1 MAQDDTCSTPQG
13 GINSGSS
20 SYPSDCE
27 LTQALLEKARKRQ
40 EPSTEK
46 GYVWRS
52 CLPKAKG
59 LKLFLLDVD
68 GVLTDGTITYTHEGN
83 EIKSFHTRDG
93 LGIRLLMESGVE
105 VGLITARESEA
116 VNRRVQDLGIKYV
129 FQKAK
134 NKLEI
139 FENLL
144 KELGL
149 KPSEVGYMGDDW
161 LDLPLLVRVG
171 FAVTVEDA
179 VPEVLQVAHYVTK
192 RKGGRGAVREAC
204 DLILDAKETRNG
216 LLEKYL
222 QV

>member
-1 MAQDDTCSTPQG
+1 MAQDDTCS
-13 GINSGSS
+13 SGNS

-27 LTQALLEKARKRQ
+27 LTQALLEKARNRQ
-40 EPSTEK
+40 QTDK
-46 GYVWRS
+46 GYVWKS

-105 VGLITARESEA
+105 IGLITARESEA

-129 FQKAK
+129 FQKVK
-134 NKLEI
+134 NKLDI
-139 FENLL
+139 FERLL
-144 KELGL
+144 KELNL
-149 KPSEVGYMGDDW
+149 EPSAVGYMGDDW

-171 FAVTVEDA
+171 FAATVADA
-179 VPEVLQVAHYVTK
+179 VPEVLQVAHYVAK
-192 RKGGRGAVREAC
+192 RKGGRGAVREVC
-204 DLILDAKETRNG
+204 DLIIEAKETKSE

-222 QV
+222 KA

>member
-1 MAQDDTCSTPQG
+1 MAQDDTRSNG
-13 GINSGSS
+13 KSD
-20 SYPSDCE
+20 YPSDCE
-27 LTQALLEKARKRQ
+27 LTQALLERARNRQ
-40 EPSTEK
+40 ESTER
-46 GYVWRS
+46 GYVWKS
-52 CLPKAKG
+52 CLNKAKG

-139 FENLL
+139 FNTLL
-144 KELGL
+144 KELNL
-149 KPSEVGYMGDDW
+149 QPSEVGYMGDDW
-161 LDLPLLVRVG
+161 LDLPILIRVG
-171 FAVTVEDA
+171 FAATVKDA

-192 RKGGRGAVREAC
+192 RKGGRGAVREVC
-204 DLILDAKETRNG
+204 DLILEARDAGKM
-216 LLEKYL
+216 LLEKYM

>member
-1 MAQDDTCSTPQG
+1 MARDEMCSG
-13 GINSGSS
+13 GNSD
-20 SYPSDCE
+20 YPSDCE
-27 LTQALLEKARKRQ
+27 LTQALRDRARKRQ
-40 EPSTEK
+40 ESADK

-52 CLPKAKG
+52 CLPRAKE

-68 GVLTDGTITYTHEGN
+68 GVLTDGTITYTDEGN
-83 EIKSFHTRDG
+83 EIKTFHTRDG

-116 VNRRVQDLGIKYV
+116 VNRRVRDLGIKYV

-144 KELGL
+144 QELAL
-149 KPSEVGYMGDDW
+149 QPSQVGYMGDDW

-171 FAVTVEDA
+171 FAATVQDA
-179 VPEVLQVAHYVTK
+179 ADEVLQVAHYITK
-192 RKGGRGAVREAC
+192 RKGGRGAVREVC
-204 DLILDAKETRNG
+204 DLILEAKGTDKM

-222 QV
+222 KV

>member
-1 MAQDDTCSTPQG
+1 M
-13 GINSGSS
+13 NSGNSG
-20 SYPSDCE
+20 YPSDCE

-40 EPSTEK
+40 ESTEK
-46 GYVWRS
+46 GYVWKS
-52 CLPKAKG
+52 CLPRAKG

-116 VNRRVQDLGIKYV
+116 VNRRVQDLGIQYV

-134 NKLEI
+134 DKLGI

-144 KELGL
+144 KKLDL

-171 FAVTVEDA
+171 FAATVEDA
-179 VPEVLQVAHYVTK
+179 VPEVLQVAHYVAK
-192 RKGGRGAVREAC
+192 RKGGRGAVREVC
-204 DLILDAKETRNG
+204 DLILEANETKTA

-222 QV
+222 KV

>member
-1 MAQDDTCSTPQG
+1 MAQDDSCAG
-13 GINSGSS
+13 GSS
-20 SYPSDCE
+20 GYPSDCE

-40 EPSTEK
+40 ESADR
-46 GYVWRS
+46 GYVWKS

-116 VNRRVQDLGIKYV
+116 VIRRVQDLGLKLV

-134 NKLEI
+134 NKLEV
-139 FENLL
+139 FEELL
-144 KELGL
+144 KKLDL

-161 LDLPLLVRVG
+161 LDLPLLIRVG
-171 FAVTVEDA
+171 FAATVQDA
-179 VPEVLQVAHYVTK
+179 VPEVLQLAHYVTK
-192 RKGGRGAVREAC
+192 RKGGRGAVREVC
-204 DLILDAKETRNG
+204 DLILEAKGTHKE

-222 QV
+222 KI

>member
-40 EPSTEK
+40 ESTEK
-46 GYVWRS
+46 GYVWKS

-93 LGIRLLMESGVE
+93 LGIRLLMESGIE

-116 VNRRVQDLGIKYV
+116 VNRRVQDLKIKYV

-134 NKLEI
+134 NKLVI

-144 KELGL
+144 KELDL
-149 KPSEVGYMGDDW
+149 APSEVGYMGDDW

-171 FAVTVEDA
+171 FAATVEDA
-179 VPEVLQVAHYVTK
+179 VPEVLEVAHYVTK
-192 RKGGRGAVREAC
+192 RKGGRGAVREVC
-204 DLILDAKETRNG
+204 DLILEAKGTKSA

-222 QV
+222 QA

>member
-1 MAQDDTCSTPQG
+1 MAHDDACTNG
-13 GINSGSS
+13 EK

-40 EPSTEK
+40 GSTER
-46 GYVWRS
+46 GYVWKS
-52 CLPKAKG
+52 CLPKAKA

-116 VNRRVQDLGIKYV
+116 VNRRVQDLGLKYV

-134 NKLEI
+134 NKLKV
-139 FENLL
+139 FEQLLEELNLQ
-144 KELGL
+144 
-149 KPSEVGYMGDDW
+149 PSEVGYMGDDW

-171 FAVTVEDA
+171 FGATVEDA
-179 VPEVLQVAHYVTK
+179 VPEVLRVAHYVTK
-192 RKGGRGAVREAC
+192 RKGGRGAVREVC
-204 DLILDAKETRNG
+204 DLILEAKGTG
-216 LLEKYL
+216 AVLLEKYMRL
-222 QV
+222 

>member
-1 MAQDDTCSTPQG
+1 MAQDDTYTKGEKRYTS
-13 GINSGSS
+13 N
-20 SYPSDCE
+20 CE
-27 LTQALLEKARKRQ
+27 ITQALREKARKRQ
-40 EPSTEK
+40 ESTGR
-46 GYVWRS
+46 GYVWKS

-116 VNRRVQDLGIKYV
+116 VNRRVQDLGLKYV

-144 KELGL
+144 GELNL
-149 KPSEVGYMGDDW
+149 QPSEVGYMGDDW

-171 FAVTVEDA
+171 FAATVADA
-179 VPEVLQVAHYVTK
+179 VPEVLQIAHYVTK
-192 RKGGRGAVREAC
+192 RKGGRGAVREVC
-204 DLILDAKETRNG
+204 DLILEAKGTDAV
-216 LLEKYL
+216 LLEKYMRL
-222 QV
+222 

>member
-1 MAQDDTCSTPQG
+1 MAQDDTCSSPQG

-40 EPSTEK
+40 ESTGK
-46 GYVWRS
+46 GYVWKA

-59 LKLFLLDVD
+59 LKLLLLDVD
-68 GVLTDGTITYTHEGN
+68 GVLTDGTIMYTHEGN

-93 LGIRLLMESGVE
+93 LGIRMLMESGVE
-105 VGLITARESEA
+105 VGFITARQSEA
-116 VNRRVQDLGIKYV
+116 VNRRAQDLGIKYV

-144 KELGL
+144 KELDL

-161 LDLPLLVRVG
+161 LDQ
-171 FAVTVEDA
+171 
-179 VPEVLQVAHYVTK
+179 VP
-192 RKGGRGAVREAC
+192 
-204 DLILDAKETRNG
+204 
-216 LLEKYL
+216 
-222 QV
+222 

>member
-1 MAQDDTCSTPQG
+1 MIRA
-13 GINSGSS
+13 
-20 SYPSDCE
+20 
-27 LTQALLEKARKRQ
+27 A
-40 EPSTEK
+40 
-46 GYVWRS
+46 VWKS
-52 CLPKAKG
+52 CLPRAKG

-93 LGIRLLMESGVE
+93 LGLRLLMESGVE

-134 NKLEI
+134 NKLVI

-144 KELGL
+144 KELDL

-171 FAVTVEDA
+171 FAATVEDA

-192 RKGGRGAVREAC
+192 RKGGRGAVREVC
-204 DLILDAKETRNG
+204 DLILEAQDTKSAF
-216 LLEKYL
+216 LEKYL

>member
-1 MAQDDTCSTPQG
+1 MAQDDTCS
-13 GINSGSS
+13 SGNTG
-20 SYPSDCE
+20 YPSDCE

-40 EPSTEK
+40 ESGGR
-46 GYVWRS
+46 GYAWKS
-52 CLPKAKG
+52 CLPRAQG

-93 LGIRLLMESGVE
+93 FGIRLLMESGVE

-116 VNRRVQDLGIKYV
+116 VNRRVQDLGLKHV
-129 FQKAK
+129 FQKTK
-134 NKLEI
+134 NKLAV
-139 FENLL
+139 FEQLL
-144 KELGL
+144 KELAL
-149 KPSEVGYMGDDW
+149 QPSEVGYMGDDW

-171 FAVTVEDA
+171 FAATVADA

-192 RKGGRGAVREAC
+192 QTGGRGAVREVC
-204 DLILDAKETRNG
+204 DLILEARGTSKT

-222 QV
+222 KP